1 MSSGWSSDQKGDQS
15 GRTAIVTGANSGLG
29 LVTARELA
37 RAGARVLLAC
47 RDTEKGTAALAEIR
61 GAAPG
66 ADVELARLDLADL
79 GSVEQFA
86 IDSAGGFAS
95 GGLDL
100 LVNNAGV
107 MAPPRR
113 RTRDGFELQF
123 GTNHLGH
130 FALTGRLLGPLLATP
145 GARVVTVTSL
155 VARMGRIRF
164 DDLQGTRHYG
174 KWSAYAQSKLANQLF
189 TRELDRRA
197 GRDGSRP
204 DGAGLDGAGPDGA
217 GPDGAGRVS
226 VASHP
231 GYAATNLQ
239 LVAPQMSG
247 SHLGER
253 MNGWANTVFAQSAA
267 AGALPSLF
275 GATAPGVRGG
285 QFFGPDRLF
294 GARGHP
300 HPVDFVKAARDPETA
315 GRLWDVSVELT
326 GVTYAEL
333 DRTR

>member
-1 MSSGWSSDQKGDQS
+1 MAPWTEQEIPALG
-15 GRTAIVTGANSGLG
+15 GRLAVVTGANSGLG
-29 LVTARELA
+29 FETALA
-37 RAGARVLLAC
+37 LAGSGARVVLAC
-47 RDTEKGTAALAEIR
+47 RDQVK
-61 GAAPG
+61 GAAARDRILEEVPG
-66 ADVELARLDLADL
+66 AGADLTPLDLSDLASVEVFADGFCSTHDRLD
-79 GSVEQFA
+79 
-86 IDSAGGFAS
+86 I
-95 GGLDL
+95 

-107 MAPPRR
+107 MAIPRR
-113 RTRDGFELQF
+113 ETADGFEMQF

-204 DGAGLDGAGPDGA
+204 DGAGLDVAGPDGA
-217 GPDGAGRVS
+217 GPDSAGLIS

-294 GARGHP
+294 GTRGHP